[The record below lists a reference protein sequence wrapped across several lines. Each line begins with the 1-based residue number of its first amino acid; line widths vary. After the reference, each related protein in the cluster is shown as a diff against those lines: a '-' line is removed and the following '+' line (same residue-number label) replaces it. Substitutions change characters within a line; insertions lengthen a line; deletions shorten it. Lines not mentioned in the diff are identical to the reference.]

1 MQKFVKRIQSR
12 IIYNGFQANMSQCR
26 EAYQF
31 VIPES
36 DWESP
41 SDEQVAQVVQYV
53 ILQTRNDI
61 QPEETALTITEPEV
75 SEDLLQPIPQ
85 PEIFEIPIEDMHCLQ
100 PPAQETKPQESA
112 VSGQQS
118 TVNSQQSTVNSQH
131 SALSTQT
138 ESAIA
143 PSNVPQAE
151 ITGIVNQVFAN
162 QPPALKD
169 QLTDYAM
176 QHAFGDVRQVQEFLE
191 QLRSMEFELM
201 IQTLQDHMK
210 RRGSMLSLLNGIISN
225 QKHQDQESKDSF
237 FVQSQSSLDA
247 FRREME
253 ARLAKQNL

>member
-12 IIYNGFQANMSQCR
+12 LIYNGFQANMTQCR

-85 PEIFEIPIEDMHCLQ
+85 PEYHH
-100 PPAQETKPQESA
+100 PA
-112 VSGQQS
+112 
-118 TVNSQQSTVNSQH
+118 VNSQQSTVSSQQSTVSTQHSAVNSQQ

-143 PSNVPQAE
+143 PSIPQSE
-151 ITGIVNQVFAN
+151 ITGMVNQLFAN

-225 QKHQDQESKDSF
+225 QQHQDQEQKDSF
-237 FVQSQSSLDA
+237 FAKTQTDLNA
-247 FRREME
+247 FRQEME
-253 ARLAKQNL
+253 ARLAKQTL

>member
-1 MQKFVKRIQSR
+1 MQRFVKRVQSR
-12 IIYNGFQANMSQCR
+12 LTYVGTQANMTQCR

-36 DWESP
+36 NWESP
-41 SDEQVAQVVQYV
+41 SDEQLAQVVQYV
-53 ILQTRNDI
+53 ISQINDI
-61 QPEETALTITEPEV
+61 QPEEIALTITEPEV
-75 SEDLLQPIPQ
+75 SEDLLEPIPQ
-85 PEIFEIPIEDMHCLQ
+85 PEIFEIPVEEMPCLQ
-100 PPAQETKPQESA
+100 PPAQPEPQP
-112 VSGQQS
+112 
-118 TVNSQQSTVNSQH
+118 

-143 PSNVPQAE
+143 PSIPQSE
-151 ITGIVNQVFAN
+151 INGIVNQVFAT

-201 IQTLQDHMK
+201 VQTLQDHMK
-210 RRGSMLSLLNGIISN
+210 RRGGMLMLLDNIIAT
-225 QKHQDQESKDSF
+225 QKHQDQEQKNDF
-237 FVQSQSSLDA
+237 FAKTQTNLEA

-253 ARLAKQNL
+253 ARLAKQTL

>member
-1 MQKFVKRIQSR
+1 MQKFVKRVQSRLTYNGIQS
-12 IIYNGFQANMSQCR
+12 NMAQCR
-26 EAYQF
+26 EAYLS
-31 VIPES
+31 VVPES

-41 SDEQVAQVVQYV
+41 SDDQLAQVVEYV
-53 ILQTRNDI
+53 KSQSKNHI
-61 QPEETALTITEPEV
+61 QEPVAALTIAEPEV
-75 SEDLLQPIPQ
+75 SEDLLEPIPQ
-85 PEIFEIPIEDMHCLQ
+85 PEIFEIPVEDMPCLQ
-100 PPAQETKPQESA
+100 PPAQPEP
-112 VSGQQS
+112 
-118 TVNSQQSTVNSQH
+118 QH

-201 IQTLQDHMK
+201 VQTLQDHMK
-210 RRGSMLSLLNGIISN
+210 RRGSMLTLLDNIIAT
-225 QKHQDQESKDSF
+225 QKHQDQERKDSF
-237 FVQSQSSLDA
+237 FAKTQTELNA

-253 ARLAKQNL
+253 SRLAKQSL